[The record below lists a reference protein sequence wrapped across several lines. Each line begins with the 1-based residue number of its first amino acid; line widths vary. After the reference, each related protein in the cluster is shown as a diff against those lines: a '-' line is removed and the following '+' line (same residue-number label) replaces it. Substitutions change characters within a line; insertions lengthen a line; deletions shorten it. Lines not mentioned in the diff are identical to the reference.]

1 MTSSFNPWPHR
12 LRHLKKAMTSFV
24 GNPLPSL
31 RIQHLLTEILRA
43 SNFCDRWGAQEKD
56 RGAAASSQ
64 RADASHPDNALW
76 NYFAAHKEGRGIIK
90 FKHYLDIYHRHL
102 SRFVGRNVHVV
113 EIGVQS
119 GGSLEMWT
127 HYFGPGCHVTG
138 IDIQQGCKCFE
149 DAATTILIGD
159 QADRS
164 FWKKFREQ
172 SPPVDILIEDGGHE
186 PEQQM
191 VTLEEMLPYVRP
203 GGVYICEDIWATEFM
218 AYMYALTQ
226 KLNDVAV
233 NHKAPERDGAATGFQ
248 ASINS
253 IHFYPCAV
261 VIEKNETPL
270 DRFQILKQGTDW
282 KTHLA

>member
-1 MTSSFNPWPHR
+1 
-12 LRHLKKAMTSFV
+12 MTSFV
-24 GNPLPSL
+24 GNPRRSL
-31 RIQHLLTEILRA
+31 RIQHLLNEILRA
-43 SNFCDRWGAQEKD
+43 SKFCDRWGAQEKD

-64 RADASHPDNALW
+64 RADASDPDNPLW

-90 FKHYLDIYHRHL
+90 YKHYFDIYHRHL
-102 SRFVGRNVHVV
+102 SKFVGRDVHVV

-119 GGSLEMWT
+119 GGSLEMWRQ
-127 HYFGPGCHVTG
+127 YFGPGCHVTG
-138 IDIQQGCKCFE
+138 IDIQEGCKCFE

-172 SPPVDILIEDGGHE
+172 SAPVDILIEDGGHE

-203 GGVYICEDIWATEFM
+203 GGVYICEDIWAQEFV
-218 AYMYALTQ
+218 AYVYSMME

-233 NHKAPERDGAATGFQ
+233 NQNATVFEGVPTDFQ

-253 IHFYPCAV
+253 IHFYPCTL
-261 VIEKNETPL
+261 VIEKNEVPL
-270 DRFQILKQGTDW
+270 DRFLILKQGTEW
-282 KTHLA
+282 KKHMA